1 MGGWWM
7 SDIYSFLIDE
17 PSLYSME
24 ALEYCELL
32 LINKP
37 SWDQM
42 LEKNTHPGTLLPHTG
57 A

>member
-1 MGGWWM
+1 M
-7 SDIYSFLIDE
+7 SDIYIFLIDE

-42 LEKNTHPGTLLPHTG
+42 LEKNTHPGMLLPHTG